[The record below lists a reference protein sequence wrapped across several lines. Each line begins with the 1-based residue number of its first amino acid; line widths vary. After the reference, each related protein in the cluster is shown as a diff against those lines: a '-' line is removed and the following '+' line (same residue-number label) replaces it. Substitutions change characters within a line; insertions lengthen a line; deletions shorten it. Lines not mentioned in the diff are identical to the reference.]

1 MNVAQHV
8 TIPRRARKEDRKKKQ
23 EVKPWN
29 VQEVRMF
36 IHGVRAERLYAPL
49 LLSLMG
55 LRPAEVCGLR
65 WEDVDLGN
73 ATITIANTRTMMG
86 NRYVVEKDTKSMAG
100 ERDLPL
106 PAPVLMALR
115 TFKTLQA
122 KERLVLGEAYSDSGY
137 VVVHETG
144 EAFTIKQ
151 LRRRAYRLM
160 EVLGLR
166 RVRLYDAR
174 ASCLTFLANNG
185 VPDHILA
192 RWAGHTNVKTTKKW
206 YVKPDVEDLREAATT
221 WDGLHGEAEGRV

>member
-1 MNVAQHV
+1 M
-8 TIPRRARKEDRKKKQ
+8 
-23 EVKPWN
+23 
-29 VQEVRMF
+29 
-36 IHGVRAERLYAPL
+36 
-49 LLSLMG
+49 
-55 LRPAEVCGLR
+55 
-65 WEDVDLGN
+65 
-73 ATITIANTRTMMG
+73 
-86 NRYVVEKDTKSMAG
+86 
-100 ERDLPL
+100 

-144 EAFTIKQ
+144 ETFTIKQ

-166 RVRLYDAR
+166 RVRLHDAR

-206 YVKPDVEDLREAATT
+206 CVKPDVEDLREAATT
-221 WDGLHGEAEGRV
+221 WDGLHGEAEGRA